1 MYFCGLVFA
10 IMEAQN
16 SSDEKSKAPKR
27 GTLFLIA
34 ILLGLLFGTVI
45 TLLVMNLVG
54 RPQHTVVHVLPSDS
68 TATSAASDT
77 VVKYVI
83 HKYENAELQ
92 DALDQASDSL
102 ASDSVYAYDES
113 EDLTMDDI
121 DPYMAEN
128 SSSNGSVIEEK
139 MISKQSAKV
148 TYYDNNKTE
157 CAVPE
162 HAHSS
167 IQVQIWQTPIKNKVT
182 YQFNGSTLKVKGM
195 NLEHYKI
202 CHFKNNFYLV
212 SNHHVYPLHTNSQ
225 FERLI
230 ETHEVVF

>member
-1 MYFCGLVFA
+1 
-10 IMEAQN
+10 MEAQN

-68 TATSAASDT
+68 TATGSASDT
-77 VVKYVI
+77 IVKYVI
-83 HKYENAELQ
+83 HKYEAEE
-92 DALDQASDSL
+92 LDKAFEYASDSL

-121 DPYMAEN
+121 DPYVADDPM
-128 SSSNGSVIEEK
+128 SPGTVLEEK
-139 MISKQSAKV
+139 MISKQSVKV
-148 TYYDNNKTE
+148 VYYDNNKSE
-157 CAVPE
+157 CDAPE
-162 HAHSS
+162 HAHTNIQ
-167 IQVQIWQTPIKNKVT
+167 IQVWQTPVKNKVS
-182 YQFNGSTLKVKGM
+182 YQFNGSTLKLKG
-195 NLEHYKI
+195 LTAEHCKI
-202 CHFKNNFYLV
+202 CHFKNNFFLV
-212 SNHHVYPLHTNSQ
+212 NNHHVYQLRQNSQ